1 MKTKEFLKKMRV
13 LKKRRVLKTMGGFDT
28 TISKYLLVDSPLDKP
43 VSNFLDLTTLS

>member
-13 LKKRRVLKTMGGFDT
+13 LKKRVLKTMGGFDT
-28 TISKYLLVDSPLDKP
+28 TISKSLLVDSPLDKP